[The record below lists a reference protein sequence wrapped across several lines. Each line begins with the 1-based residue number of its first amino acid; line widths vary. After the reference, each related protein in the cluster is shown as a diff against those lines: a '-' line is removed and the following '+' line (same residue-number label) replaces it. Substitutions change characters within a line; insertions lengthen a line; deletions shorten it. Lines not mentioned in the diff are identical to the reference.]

1 MLVPDIRTMAI
12 RVLPTY
18 RESFDSLI
26 ARLAHK
32 LGVSRTALLNHFGL
46 SPTQMTRSKTYGV
59 GIPSSDA
66 EQLATILGLS
76 TQTIHDTTMKSQDY
90 RSLRLSRD
98 GRKITTTRLWGQTL
112 TTRVCPDCLDEA
124 GGSRQTSWRIVWYFA
139 CARHECLLLDACPN
153 CQQLISAVPGRPA
166 DRRSPWSCG
175 TILPKAGHVCR
186 HDLREVHTERLEPE
200 HPVLRAQ
207 MQIAAFI
214 EGARN
219 DAEVNLFLTDLRAVA
234 VGVLSLDD
242 ESRMAQIARLATTDL
257 VGLGPQLLKSPTK
270 AAPQDSL
277 YMAATCTW
285 ALSLL
290 EADTNNK
297 ASDGLADITAMARFK
312 SRRADASMFEIA
324 SGEASERLRKAL
336 VLTAPDSIS
345 FVDRLRLYSA
355 SGASFHT
362 QTSARVSV
370 KRAGHVPQGMWPS
383 WTLLLAGN
391 RTGEP
396 QSIRAALSAAL
407 LLPGTNK
414 ADISRLNTLLGL
426 DDTFR
431 LSTKFFANGQRST
444 GPILR
449 AICQLADYLD
459 EHGSPIDYRARRELS
474 LENAVD
480 RPDWET
486 VARPRRRPRDRLQD
500 YRFANTYLW
509 QMMTGSLEH
518 MAKGDV
524 AIPPTLRPAYDSFH
538 RSLTTSQYAVIHRS
552 AKRFLVSQR
561 LNEPVVWEPPLDL
574 VDSNALPGRLCTSR
588 EAEAIRRDAK
598 ADRKYGG
605 TAGDL
610 GLSTLQVKLTLDIL
624 RAEEVDS
631 AERGTR
637 PDLVPHLAR
646 IHS

>member
-1 MLVPDIRTMAI
+1 MPDIRTMAI

-32 LGVSRTALLNHFGL
+32 LGVSRTTLLTHFGL
-46 SPTQMTRSKTYGV
+46 SPTQMTRSRTYGV

-66 EQLATILGLS
+66 EQLSTILGLS
-76 TQTIHDTTMKSQDY
+76 PQTIHETTLKSQNY

-98 GRKITTTRLWGQTL
+98 GRKIATTHLWGQTQA
-112 TTRVCPDCLDEA
+112 TRVCPDCLDEA

-175 TILPKAGHVCR
+175 TLLHKAGQVCH
-186 HDLREVHTERLEPE
+186 HDLREVHTERLDSE

-219 DAEVNLFLTDLRAVA
+219 DAEVNSFLTDLRAVA

-242 ESRMAQIARLATTDL
+242 ESRMAQIARLATSDL
-257 VGLGPQLLKSPTK
+257 LGLGPQLLKSPTK

-290 EADTNNK
+290 EAETNED
-297 ASDGLADITAMARFK
+297 ASDGLAEITAMARFK
-312 SRRADASMFEIA
+312 SRRADATMFEVA

-345 FVDRLRLYSA
+345 FIDRLRLYSA
-355 SGASFHT
+355 SSGSSNA
-362 QTSARVSV
+362 QTIARVSV
-370 KRAGHVPQGMWPS
+370 KRAGHVPQGMWPK

-396 QSIRAALSAAL
+396 QSIRAALSAAV

-414 ADISRLNTLLGL
+414 TDISRLNTLLGR
-426 DDTFR
+426 DDKFR
-431 LSTKFFANGQRST
+431 LSPKFFANGQRST

-459 EHGSPIDYRARRELS
+459 EHGSPIDYRARRELP

-480 RPDWET
+480 RPDWDA
-486 VARPRRRPRDRLQD
+486 VARPRRLHRDRVQD
-500 YRFANTYLW
+500 YRFANAYLW
-509 QMMTGSLEH
+509 RTITGSLEH
-518 MAKGDV
+518 MAKDEA
-524 AIPPTLRPAYDSFH
+524 AIPPTLRSAYDSFH
-538 RSLTTSQYAVIHRS
+538 RSLTTSQCAVIHQS
-552 AKRFLVSQR
+552 AKRLLLSQG

-574 VDSNALPGRLCTSR
+574 VDSDALPGRLCTSI
-588 EAEAIRRDAK
+588 EAETIRRDAE

-631 AERGTR
+631 AEHGAR
-637 PDLVPHLAR
+637 PDLVPHLAWV
-646 IHS
+646 HL